1 MNYISPIAVLYEHY
15 SYAGDKAKAATLKEF
30 ALTLSDKAEQTEE
43 VRRYFND
50 IDAKTI
56 STVQESPSITAS
68 NIVIKPNPAHN
79 SVTFDIP
86 STMTTRIVIIDMQ
99 GNIMKEIE
107 TAGTITIPIT
117 DLINGN
123 YTVQF
128 FGDFG
133 VLSKNLVIVR

>member
-1 MNYISPIAVLYEHY
+1 
-15 SYAGDKAKAATLKEF
+15 
-30 ALTLSDKAEQTEE
+30 
-43 VRRYFND
+43 
-50 IDAKTI
+50 
-56 STVQESPSITAS
+56 
-68 NIVIKPNPAHN
+68 
-79 SVTFDIP
+79 
-86 STMTTRIVIIDMQ
+86 MTTRIVIIDMQ